1 MEIRFGYL
9 IGRFVSKSIY
19 MKYRL
24 LLLLFSLHFISC
36 DSRVKKEYYDNGKLK
51 SIVEVR
57 RNARNGT
64 MCEYFP
70 DGSIKSKSEWKNG
83 VKHGKSETFY
93 SNGNI
98 EILSYWVDGKENGI
112 SKRFTRNGVLYSTGR
127 FFEDRKGEVT
137 IFYENGK
144 VNEWQL
150 FDGRNHL
157 IYLAKY
163 DSIGNKE
170 YGTLFPIFD
179 SDSDT
184 ITLGEEYEIR
194 VGFGLPLRGK
204 LRVLVGVVNTKLQLS
219 DTLAV
224 LESKDNYF
232 EYALRPK
239 ETGKNSISFA
249 FEYEPL
255 ATDTLNADGIIAT
268 HTFFVRDDVKAS
280 PKVVTMKSRDSI
292 AKLEGK

>member
-1 MEIRFGYL
+1 MRLTTSITQSLKILSCIVIRHIQLSVSIGLTKIWSIAKEYTMEIRFGYL

-127 FFEDRKGEVT
+127 FVEDRKGEVT

-150 FDGRNHL
+150 FDGRNH
-157 IYLAKY
+157 
-163 DSIGNKE
+163 
-170 YGTLFPIFD
+170 
-179 SDSDT
+179 
-184 ITLGEEYEIR
+184 
-194 VGFGLPLRGK
+194 
-204 LRVLVGVVNTKLQLS
+204 
-219 DTLAV
+219 
-224 LESKDNYF
+224 
-232 EYALRPK
+232 
-239 ETGKNSISFA
+239 
-249 FEYEPL
+249 
-255 ATDTLNADGIIAT
+255 
-268 HTFFVRDDVKAS
+268 
-280 PKVVTMKSRDSI
+280 
-292 AKLEGK
+292 